1 MQGMWKNIPKT
12 KGGKTMISDY
22 DKMTVLFW
30 VSMLFN
36 GVFIQRL
43 LYYKNKFQK
52 ITNKEESQ

>member
-1 MQGMWKNIPKT
+1 
-12 KGGKTMISDY
+12 MISDY

-52 ITNKEESQ
+52 ITNKEDSQ